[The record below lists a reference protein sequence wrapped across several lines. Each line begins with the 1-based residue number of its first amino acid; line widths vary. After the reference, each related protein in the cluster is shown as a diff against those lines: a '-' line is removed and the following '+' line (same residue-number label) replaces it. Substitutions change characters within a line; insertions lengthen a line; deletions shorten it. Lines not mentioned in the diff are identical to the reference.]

1 MLKAVHFGAGNIGRG
16 FIGYLLYKSGYE
28 ITFVDISKELVESI
42 NNYKKYNVIILKD
55 NVGKEEVKDIKAIYL
70 GDEENLSKA
79 ILDADIIT
87 TSVGANNL
95 VSIGEKLKNY
105 LNIRKATIDK
115 PLNIMA
121 CENVLFATNIIKN
134 SILEN
139 EHKDFIEYVNQKI
152 GFPNTA
158 VDRIV
163 PNVDIKKELPIDVA
177 VEDFYEWDI
186 EKKSI
191 IGDLSIK
198 GAELVDDL
206 EPFIERKLFLLNGA
220 HATTA
225 YLGYLKGYKYIHEAI
240 DDDFIKNIVSG
251 MQEEASLALS
261 KKHNI
266 KIDNLREYS
275 IKVIK
280 RFKNP
285 YLKDEVVR
293 VGREPLRKLSVND
306 RLMMPAK
313 LCSEIGVMPKFILY
327 GIAAGFLFDYEE
339 DPQALKI
346 QDEINN
352 FGLEKTISKIT
363 GLEENSNL
371 LHEIERKYKELKET
385 TKKADDID

>member
-42 NNYKKYNVIILKD
+42 NNYKRYNVIILKD
-55 NVGKEEVKDIKAIYL
+55 NVEKEEVKNIKAIHIE
-70 GDEENLSKA
+70 DEENLSKA
-79 ILDADIIT
+79 IVDADIIT

-95 VSIGEKLKNY
+95 KSIGEKLRNY
-105 LNIRKATIDK
+105 LKIRKANIDK

-121 CENVLFATNIIKN
+121 CENALFATNILKN
-134 SILEN
+134 SILEKGD
-139 EHKDFIEYVNQKI
+139 KDFIEYVNQKI

-186 EKKSI
+186 EKKAI
-191 IGDLSIK
+191 IGDLNIK

-206 EPFIERKLFLLNGA
+206 EPYIERKLFLLNGA

-240 DDDFIKNIVSG
+240 QDDFIRNIVSK
-251 MQEEASLALS
+251 MQEEASIALS

-275 IKVIK
+275 NKVIK
-280 RFKNP
+280 RFKNS

-293 VGREPLRKLSVND
+293 VGREPTRKLSGND

-313 LCSEIGVMPKFILY
+313 LCYEIGITPKFILY
-327 GIAAGFLFDYEE
+327 GIAAGFLFDYKE
-339 DPQALKI
+339 DPQACKI
-346 QDEINN
+346 QDDIKN

-363 GLEENSNL
+363 GLEENSDL
-371 LHEIERKYKELKET
+371 LHEIVKKYKELKET
-385 TKKADDID
+385 FRKR

>member
-16 FIGYLLYKSGYE
+16 FIGYLLSKSGYE

-42 NNYKKYNVIILKD
+42 NNYKRYNAIILKD
-55 NVGKEEVKDIKAIYL
+55 NVEKEVVKNIKAIHI
-70 GDEENLSKA
+70 DDKEKLSKA

-95 VSIGEKLKNY
+95 KSIGEKLINY
-105 LNIRKATIDK
+105 LKIRKANTDK

-121 CENVLFATNIIKN
+121 CENALFATNILKDTVLKN
-134 SILEN
+134 SDE
-139 EHKDFIEYVNQKI
+139 DFIEDVNQKI

-163 PNVDIKKELPIDVA
+163 PNVEIKKELPIDVA

-186 EKKSI
+186 EKKAI
-191 IGDLSIK
+191 IGDLNIK

-206 EPFIERKLFLLNGA
+206 EPYIERKLFLLNGA

-240 DDDFIKNIVSG
+240 EDDFIRNIVSR

-261 KKHNI
+261 RKHNI
-266 KIDNLREYS
+266 KKDDLEGYAS
-275 IKVIK
+275 KVIK

-293 VGREPLRKLSVND
+293 VGREPTRKLAGND

-313 LCSEIGVMPKFILY
+313 FCYEIGVMPQFILY
-327 GIAAGFLFDYEE
+327 GIAAGFLFDYKE
-339 DPQALKI
+339 DPKAYEI
-346 QDEINN
+346 QDGIKN
-352 FGLEKTISKIT
+352 FGLEKTISKVT
-363 GLEENSNL
+363 GLEENNDL
-371 LHEIERKYKELKET
+371 LQEIVKKYKELKET
-385 TKKADDID
+385 FRKR